1 METAGSVDDDDIAAA
16 IDSGIYSIERDRSR
30 IGSGVATDEIG
41 TGTLGPRAQ
50 LIDGPGAKG
59 VRGTNEHRHPILFQE
74 VRELP
79 DKGGFAGAID
89 AYDEDDRWTGS
100 RAQNRG
106 IAVSRAER
114 RLDRL
119 LQSRQ
124 KLFLRLDESAARLSL
139 DLPH

>member
-1 METAGSVDDDDIAAA
+1 NHVAAA

-30 IGSGVATDEIG
+30 IGPGVATDEIG

-50 LIDGPGAKG
+50 LIDRPSAKG

-79 DKGGFAGAID
+79 DEGGFAGAID
-89 AYDEDDRWTGS
+89 AYHEDDRWTGS
-100 RAQNRG
+100 RAQNRR
-106 IAVSRAER
+106 IAASRAKL

-119 LQSRQ
+119 RQ
-124 KLFLRLDESAARLSL
+124 RRQTLF
-139 DLPH
+139 